1 MEPFNQIEILAKKCN
16 DNLEDL
22 EQIDFTLSTPP
33 VVVEHDLM

>member
-1 MEPFNQIEILAKKCN
+1 MDPFNKIEILGKKFT